1 MEGSSEKRS
10 EEIEIME
17 YKKEN
22 DFLSVEINVLV
33 NLSEK
38 GEIVELLNKEI
49 NKEVVDFSE
58 DKYANIIVFSDEI
71 FVFVS

>member
-38 GEIVELLNKEI
+38 GEIVELSNKEI